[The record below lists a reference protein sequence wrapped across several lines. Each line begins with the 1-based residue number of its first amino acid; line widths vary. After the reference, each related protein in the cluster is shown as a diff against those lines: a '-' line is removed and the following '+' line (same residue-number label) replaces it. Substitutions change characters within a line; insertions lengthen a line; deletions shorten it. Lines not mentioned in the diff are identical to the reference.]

1 MWLVAGLAAMITG
14 TMSSG
19 ECVWLEKDFYL
30 DSECT
35 AGRLGVSTDESIE
48 LSASDSHTAIT
59 SANYARLNN
68 ESGGGAWCIGTVLA
82 GDQSQYLQIDL
93 GGRARIDGLL
103 LQGRFNGTEGVDKL
117 LISVLRDDQW
127 LIVDEVGGTTV
138 DNMEEYAIE
147 PIVASSVRLHP
158 VTDRSKPVCMRVE
171 LVGCFTGDDD
181 FKSYQLSRAPSGT
194 LGERGL
200 INLQGQGRLSDGI
213 IDKYLR
219 FNGGQLA
226 ASLEWHVPINVTGTV
241 EGE

>member
-1 MWLVAGLAAMITG
+1 
-14 TMSSG
+14 MS
-19 ECVWLEKDFYL
+19 LFDEKKDLYL

-59 SANYARLNN
+59 SAKYARLNN

-82 GDQSQYLQIDL
+82 GDQSQYLEIDL
-93 GGRARIDGLL
+93 GGRARIEGLL

-117 LISVLRDDQW
+117 LISVLREGQW
-127 LIVDEVGGTTV
+127 LIVDEVGGTSVMNT
-138 DNMEEYAIE
+138 EEYAIE
-147 PIVASSVRLHP
+147 PIIASSVRLHP
-158 VTDRSKPVCMRVE
+158 VTNRSKPVCMRVE
-171 LVGCFTGDDD
+171 LVGCFTGQDD

-219 FNGGQLA
+219 FNDGQLA
-226 ASLEWHVPINVTGTV
+226 TTLEWHVPINVTGTV
-241 EGE
+241 DSE